1 MEAEH
6 WNIPIAILFVFVLL
20 QLATRPL
27 ALSRSLT
34 LSFSPPLFRS
44 CGFVACV
51 ILSLQRQHFLCTV
64 KAFLWESKQL
74 LRLCRPVAV
83 QLSQCVSLSS
93 RLIHDDAKRK
103 QQQKKWAKAEKA
115 KQNAGWDRV
124 QFHVGCHISLP
135 FFISIALL
143 IRFN

>member
-1 MEAEH
+1 
-6 WNIPIAILFVFVLL
+6 
-20 QLATRPL
+20 
-27 ALSRSLT
+27 
-34 LSFSPPLFRS
+34 
-44 CGFVACV
+44 
-51 ILSLQRQHFLCTV
+51 V

-103 QQQKKWAKAEKA
+103 QQQKQWAKAEKA
-115 KQNAGWDRV
+115 KNKKKTPVGIGFNSMWDALSP
-124 QFHVGCHISLP
+124 SL

-143 IRFN
+143 IPLI